1 MRKKVSIIGYGALG
15 KILADGISRKLSHD
29 YEIAGIWSR
38 SIAKHADE
46 LSRAGIPFY
55 ASFEELLAD
64 NTHYVIEIAGTQA
77 VADYGFSVL
86 QTGKNLIITSI
97 GALANQK
104 LYTAL
109 RQTAKNHNC
118 KIHLTSGAVGGF
130 DIFQS
135 IRMMGPATA
144 RIDNFKAPDS
154 LNGAP
159 YLNGRPLP
167 KEQSILVFEGNARE
181 AIAGFPKNVN
191 VAVASALAS
200 VGVDEM
206 QVSITSCPNQERNI
220 HKITVQNAT
229 VTATVEVSSA
239 PDPVNPKSSTVTA
252 WSIIA
257 LLQNLADPV
266 QLF

>member
-1 MRKKVSIIGYGALG
+1 MKKRISIIGYGALG
-15 KILADGISRKLSHD
+15 KILADGISKKLFHY
-29 YEIAGIWSR
+29 YEIAGVWCR
-38 SIAKHADE
+38 SVAKRADE
-46 LSRAGIPFY
+46 LSLAGIHPY
-55 ASFEELLAD
+55 TSFEELLEDNAD
-64 NTHYVIEIAGTQA
+64 YVVEIAGTQA
-77 VADYGFSVL
+77 VADYGPAIL
-86 QTGKNLIITSI
+86 KTGKSLIITSI
-97 GALANQK
+97 GALADDG

-109 RQTAKNHNC
+109 RQAAADHGC

-144 RIDNFKAPDS
+144 RIDNFKAPAS

-159 YLNGRPLP
+159 YLNGQTLP
-167 KEQSILVFEGNARE
+167 EDQAALVFEGSARE
-181 AIAGFPKNVN
+181 AIAGFPQNVN

-206 QVSITSCPNQERNI
+206 QVSITSCPGQERNV

-239 PDPVNPKSSTVTA
+239 PDPVNPKSSVVTA